1 MQISQSWK
9 IYLDTCCLDRLFDP
23 QIQERI
29 RQETGAVNTVLSH
42 VDAGH
47 WHWIASSVL
56 EFEIVQNPDLEQR
69 ANLEDILRLA
79 YETVLVGTTE
89 IARSDYLESL
99 GFKRFDALH
108 IACAESGGTD
118 VLLTTDDKLLSRATR
133 FRSRLH
139 VRVENPY
146 TWLQEVRANERQR
159 YD

>member
-69 ANLEDILRLA
+69 ANLEDLLRLA

-108 IACAESGGTD
+108 IACAESGGAD
-118 VLLTTDDKLLSRATR
+118 VLLTTDDRMV
-133 FRSRLH
+133 RLAKRH
-139 VRVENPY
+139 STQLQVPIENPY
-146 TWLQEVRANERQR
+146 TWLQKIT
-159 YD
+159 